1 MLATRMSDLNQQSPL
16 LELISVSKRFQLKTE
31 HHRSIQDSFVRFWR
45 RQRKPADEFW
55 PLRNVSLSLH
65 AGESIGIL
73 GQNGSGKSTLLKILT
88 GVLQPT
94 SGQVHT
100 RGRIAAL
107 LELGAGFHPELTG
120 RENIYLNGSVYG
132 IGRREMQ
139 HQLENIINFAE
150 LGDFIDMPVK
160 HYSSGMYVR
169 LGFAVAIHTE
179 PEVLVVDEVLTVGDQ
194 IFQQKC
200 MQRIWEMKAAG
211 VAIVL
216 VSHNLEDIRRLCQR
230 AIWLHEGEVRA
241 DGAAGDV
248 ADDYLAYTN
257 ELYYTKRRA
266 ELVSAAEESQA
277 TTESDK
283 RRWGTHRAEIVRVEL
298 CDDQNQP
305 TDRFGQGAALL
316 VRIHYV
322 CHEPIRRPRFG
333 LAIYRQDGTHVNG
346 PNSVDDGYPLER
358 IEGEGVMEYRIDH
371 LPLNP
376 GRYELT
382 VAIYNQNA
390 TIAIDHHH
398 RMYPFEISQPRGR
411 SEEGVVHIP
420 ATWRHMPVAA
430 SRCTAEHT

>member
-1 MLATRMSDLNQQSPL
+1 MPATCMSNLNQQSPL

-31 HHRSIQDSFVRFWR
+31 RHRSIQDSFVRFWR
-45 RQRKPADEFW
+45 RKREPGDEFW
-55 PLRNVSLSLH
+55 PLRNVSLVLH

-94 SGQVHT
+94 SGQVHM

-139 HQLENIINFAE
+139 RQLKSIIDFAE
-150 LGDFIDMPVK
+150 LGEFIDMPVK

-200 MQRIWEMKAAG
+200 LQRILEMQAAG

-216 VSHNLEDIRRLCQR
+216 VSHNLEDVRRLCQR
-230 AIWLHEGEVRA
+230 ALWLHEGEVRA
-241 DGAAGDV
+241 DGAASDV

-257 ELYYTKRRA
+257 ELYYIKRRT
-266 ELVSAAEESQA
+266 ELAAAAEDTQA
-277 TTESDK
+277 TTESDQ
-283 RRWGTHRAEIVRVEL
+283 RRWGTQRAEIVRVEL

-305 TDRFGQGAALL
+305 ADRFSQGAALL

-346 PNSVDDGYPLER
+346 PNSVDDGYLLER
-358 IEGEGVMEYRIDH
+358 VEGKGIMEYRIDH

-382 VAIYNQNA
+382 VAIYNQYA

-398 RMYPFEISQPRGR
+398 RMYPFEIRQPRGR

-420 ATWRHMPVAA
+420 ATWRHVSVATPQYA
-430 SRCTAEHT
+430 TGHR